1 MFTPRQYTNR
11 GRHGQIFNV
20 DGTEFCSWMMNSKNE
35 VMVFNDP
42 ITQVVFLTQEDL
54 YLAMVWVIDHLISG
68 KKALS
73 GIT

>member
-1 MFTPRQYTNR
+1 
-11 GRHGQIFNV
+11 
-20 DGTEFCSWMMNSKNE
+20 MMNSKNE

-42 ITQVVFLTQEDL
+42 ITQVIFLTQEDL